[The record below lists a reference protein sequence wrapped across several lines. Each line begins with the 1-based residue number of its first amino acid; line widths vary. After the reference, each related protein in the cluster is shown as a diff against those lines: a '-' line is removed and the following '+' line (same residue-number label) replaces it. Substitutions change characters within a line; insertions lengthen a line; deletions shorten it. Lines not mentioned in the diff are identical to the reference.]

1 MYKKTILSI
10 AILFLSCWFLL
21 SGCSLIKNNVIDG
34 TYFAFIDDSCNEN
47 DYIRIEGEN
56 WYDSNGLCGRLEKN
70 GNSIVAYL
78 SKNGIEEQYWYG
90 TVIGT
95 EIRYTYNGETYYSK
109 YKNIDFIVSS
119 DVSIDPSNTNTNPN
133 NSDNSKKENN
143 NMLPLKEYSRIN
155 NVITFGEYPKS
166 QVREE
171 SMISI
176 LNSKIDN
183 LLSTSNK
190 YGWTAYEYY
199 LNGQK
204 SEYMWYM
211 DIVYNDSKYRGV
223 YFTKHRPQ
231 SCLESNKTLYSV
243 QKKNGYS
250 INTVYWF
257 KYEPLQWGVLKES
270 NGNAILL
277 ANQVLDAQQFYHSLE
292 ERFVD
297 GETVYPN
304 NYAESDL
311 RKWLNNDFYKT
322 AFSERQKQIIM
333 LTEIDNNFPNNVHS
347 CKNTRDKVFI
357 LRDTEISTYLFG
369 FLQTNRV
376 FTDYSL
382 CQGAFYHQFYLETGS
397 SRWWKRTPHREYH
410 NLVGGQGVYDSSIGV
425 LPAITIEL

>member
-1 MYKKTILSI
+1 MMYKKTILSI

-70 GNSIVAYL
+70 GNNIVAYL

-90 TVIGT
+90 TVIGA
-95 EIRYTYNGETYYSK
+95 EIRYTYNGGTYYSK

-119 DVSIDPSNTNTNPN
+119 DVPIDPSNTNTNPN

-143 NMLPLKEYSRIN
+143 NMLPLNEYSRIN

-183 LLSTSNK
+183 LPSTSNK
-190 YGWTAYEYY
+190 YEWTAYEYY

-211 DIVYNDSKYRGV
+211 DIVYNNSKYRGV

-257 KYEPLQWGVLKES
+257 KHEPLQWCVLKES
-270 NGNAILL
+270 NGNATLL

-292 ERFVD
+292 EERFVD
-297 GETVYPN
+297 GKTVYPN

-369 FLQTNRV
+369 LFQTNRV

-382 CQGAFYHQFYLETGS
+382 CQGAFYHQSYLETGS
-397 SRWWKRTPHREYH
+397 SRWWNRTPDREYH
-410 NLVGGQGVYDSSIGV
+410 KAYTIAV
-425 LPAITIEL
+425 LECCLPSQ